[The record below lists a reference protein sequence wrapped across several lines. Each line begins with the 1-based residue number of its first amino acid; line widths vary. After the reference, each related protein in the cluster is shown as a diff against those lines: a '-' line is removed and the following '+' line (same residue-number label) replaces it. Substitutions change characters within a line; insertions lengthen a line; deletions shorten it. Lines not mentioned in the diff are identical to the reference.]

1 MTGATTRPT
10 NRRRAGVLAAIVAL
24 LASALVAAPASAPA
38 AKGNKGGKGGK
49 ERIVALTPFSAN
61 TLIKLG
67 VKPVAIGE
75 GQGGVKL
82 DPKLANVPRLPL
94 SHSANGPSLEELTSY
109 DADTVF
115 SERTW
120 RAGFSAIRD
129 LGMRIVT
136 ADPYRVSSVPRK
148 VRTIGKVVHQKKR
161 AGKLAKQISG
171 QIKRASANVTRSP
184 RVLMILGVGETP
196 YAFLSNSW
204 GGDLIKQAGGELLT
218 DGLSNDG
225 GDDLLVQGGYAQISD
240 EQIISM
246 NPDVI
251 IAVPH
256 GRADDLDAI
265 ADNLR
270 NDPAFEV
277 TNAAQNGDIYV
288 TTDSSFIQGN
298 TNVASLINQVRSDY
312 LKNR

>member
-1 MTGATTRPT
+1 MTRPI
-10 NRRRAGVLAAIVAL
+10 RLVLAALAAL
-24 LASALVAAPASAPA
+24 AFVLATTVPAATA
-38 AKGNKGGKGGK
+38 AKG
-49 ERIVALTPFSAN
+49 ERQRVVALTPFSAN

-67 VKPVAIGE
+67 IKPVAVGE

-82 DPKLANVPRLPL
+82 DPKLNKVPRLPL
-94 SHSANGPSLEELTSY
+94 SHAANGPNLEQLAQY
-109 DADTVF
+109 DADIVF

-120 RAGFSAIRD
+120 RAGFSAIRG

-148 VRTIGKVVHQKKR
+148 VRKVGKVVDKKLK
-161 AGKLAKQISG
+161 AGKLADKIAR
-171 QIKRASANVTRSP
+171 QIKRSTSGIDSSP

-196 YAFLSNSW
+196 YAFLADSW
-204 GGDLIKQAGGELLT
+204 GGDLIRRAGGELLT

-240 EQIISM
+240 EQIIAM

-256 GRADDLDAI
+256 GRADDLGAI
-265 ADNLR
+265 AENLR
-270 NDPAFEV
+270 SDPAFEV
-277 TNAAQNGDIYV
+277 TNAAQNGRIYV

-298 TNVASLINQVRSDY
+298 TNVAAIINKVRRDY
-312 LKNR
+312 LQNR

>member
-1 MTGATTRPT
+1 MTHPNQTF
-10 NRRRAGVLAAIVAL
+10 RRLGLF
-24 LASALVAAPASAPA
+24 LVAALSVLALAALAVLPATATSA
-38 AKGNKGGKGGK
+38 KGGKDK
-49 ERIVALTPFSAN
+49 PRIVALTPFSAN
-61 TLIKLG
+61 ILIKLG

-82 DPKLANVPRLPL
+82 DPRLRNVPTLTL
-94 SHSANGPSLEELTSY
+94 SHAANGPNLEQLA
-109 DADTVF
+109 DADPDIVF

-120 RAGFSAIRD
+120 SAGFEAIRG

-148 VRTIGKVVHQKKR
+148 IRAVGKVVDKKAK
-161 AGKLAKQISG
+161 AGKYAKRVQKQIRRST
-171 QIKRASANVTRSP
+171 ADVTTSP

-204 GGDLIKQAGGELLT
+204 GGDLISQAGGSLLT
-218 DGLSNDG
+218 DELTNDG

-240 EQIISM
+240 EQIIRL

-256 GRADDLDAI
+256 GRAEDLDAI
-265 ADNLR
+265 AENLR
-270 NDPAFEV
+270 NDEAFEV
-277 TNAAQNGDIYV
+277 TNAAVNNRIYV
-288 TTDSSFIQGN
+288 TTDSSLIQGN
-298 TNVASLINQVRSDY
+298 TNVASLINKVRSDY
-312 LKNR
+312 LLNR

>member
-1 MTGATTRPT
+1 MTRPIRT
-10 NRRRAGVLAAIVAL
+10 VLTALAALAIVLA
-24 LASALVAAPASAPA
+24 VAAPAADA
-38 AKGNKGGKGGK
+38 AKGGKG
-49 ERIVALTPFSAN
+49 ERQRVVALTPFSAN

-67 VKPVAIGE
+67 IRPVAIGE

-82 DPKLANVPRLPL
+82 DPKLNKVPRLPL
-94 SHSANGPSLEELTSY
+94 SHAANGPNLEQLAQY
-109 DADTVF
+109 NADVVF

-120 RAGFSAIRD
+120 RAGFSAIRG
-129 LGMRIVT
+129 LGMQIVT

-148 VRTIGKVVHQKKR
+148 VRKVGKVVDKKR
-161 AGKLAKQISG
+161 KAGKLADKIGRQINRATSG
-171 QIKRASANVTRSP
+171 ISSSP

-196 YAFLSNSW
+196 YAFLADSW
-204 GGDLIKQAGGELLT
+204 GGDLIERAGGDLLT

-240 EQIISM
+240 EQIIAM

-256 GRADDLDAI
+256 GRADDLGAI
-265 ADNLR
+265 AENLR
-270 NDPAFEV
+270 SDPAFEV
-277 TNAAQNGDIYV
+277 TNAAQNGRIYV

-298 TNVASLINQVRSDY
+298 TNVAAIINKVRRDY
-312 LKNR
+312 LQNR